1 VSDLS
6 ADYEVLMRVR
16 RNLDHIARL
25 MKKPGR
31 EMEQVT
37 GDAMGVPEL
46 ARRMDEFGDEWS
58 YGIKQLTK
66 FSEKASKALL
76 TVKESFEELD
86 HELAE
91 ANKKQAKKGG
101 K

>member
-1 VSDLS
+1 
-6 ADYEVLMRVR
+6 
-16 RNLDHIARL
+16 
-25 MKKPGR
+25 
-31 EMEQVT
+31 MEGVT

-46 ARRMDEFGDEWS
+46 AKRMDEFGDEWS

-76 TVKESFEELD
+76 NVKESFEKLD

-91 ANKKQAKKGG
+91 ASRSKDKGKGVG